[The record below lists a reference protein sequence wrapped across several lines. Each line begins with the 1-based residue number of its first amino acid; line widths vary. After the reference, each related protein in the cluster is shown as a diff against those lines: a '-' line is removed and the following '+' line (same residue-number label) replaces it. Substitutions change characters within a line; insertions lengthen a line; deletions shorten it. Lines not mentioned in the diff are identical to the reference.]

1 MSVDLFSCCE
11 FHVQL
16 GKLSCKQIV
25 RMRNYRPVGVLILSF
40 LRAQNRKIIH
50 VQTFY
55 VLRSTPSKKF
65 VVFARKDNAKAT
77 GNCTKKKT
85 SKAFFLL
92 SIYNGD

>member
-16 GKLSCKQIV
+16 GKLSCKLIV
-25 RMRNYRPVGVLILSF
+25 CMRNYRPVGVLILSF

-77 GNCTKKKT
+77 GNCTKKT
-85 SKAFFLL
+85 SKAFFLF